1 MVVLEIRDL
10 HVTREGKEILKG
22 VNLKTGPGEV
32 HALMGPNGSGKSTLA
47 YTLLAHP
54 KYQVTQGDILLD
66 GESILKMTADKRAK
80 KGLFL
85 GFQYPTEVSG
95 VGFSHFLRTAYNSL
109 SKALEGD
116 NREVFITVRE
126 FQKYLKENLEK
137 VGLKEEFLS
146 RYLNEGFSGG
156 EKKRAEV
163 LQMAVLRPKISI
175 LDEPDSG
182 LDIDAVQ
189 SVAQAISKVSNKDAT
204 VIIITHY
211 ARILKF
217 LDRLDYVHVFANGK
231 VLQTGD
237 ASMADKLEAEGY
249 EWALETDCL
258 TDIILF

>member
-1 MVVLEIRDL
+1 MVVLEIKDL
-10 HVTREGKEILKG
+10 HVSIGDKEILKG
-22 VNLKTGPGEV
+22 VNLKTNPGEV
-32 HALMGPNGSGKSTLA
+32 HAIMGPNGSGKSTLA

-54 KYQVTQGDILLD
+54 KYQVTKGDILLD
-66 GESILKMTADKRAK
+66 GESILGLTADQRAK

-85 GFQYPTEVSG
+85 AFQYPTEVSG

-109 SKALEGD
+109 SKAMDGD

-126 FQKYLKENLEK
+126 FQKYLKENIAK
-137 VGLKEEFLS
+137 VGLSEEFLS

-163 LQMAVLRPKISI
+163 LQMAVLKPKVSI

-189 SVAQAISKVSNKDAT
+189 SVAKAISNVSTTDAT

-217 LDRLDYVHVFANGK
+217 LDKLDYVHVFAQGK

-237 ASMADKLEAEGY
+237 ASLADKLEAEGY
-249 EWALETDCL
+249 EWALEKAA
-258 TDIILF
+258 

>member
-1 MVVLEIRDL
+1 
-10 HVTREGKEILKG
+10 
-22 VNLKTGPGEV
+22 
-32 HALMGPNGSGKSTLA
+32 MGPNGSGKSTLA

-54 KYQVTQGDILLD
+54 KYVVTQGDILID
-66 GESILKMTADKRAK
+66 GESILGLSADQRAK

-109 SKALEGD
+109 SKALQGE

-126 FQKYLKENLEK
+126 FQKYLKDNLNK

-163 LQMAVLRPKISI
+163 LQMAVLKPNISI

-189 SVAQAISKVSNKDAT
+189 SVAKAISEVAGKDAT
-204 VIIITHY
+204 IIIITHY

-217 LDRLDYVHVFANGK
+217 LKKLDFVHVFIDGK
-231 VLQTGD
+231 VIQTGD
-237 ASMADKLEAEGY
+237 SSLADKLEAEGY
-249 EWALETDCL
+249 EWA
-258 TDIILF
+258 IKQNA

>member
-1 MVVLEIRDL
+1 MTVLEIKDL
-10 HVTREGKEILKG
+10 HVTIEGKEILKG

-32 HALMGPNGSGKSTLA
+32 HAIMGPNGSGKSTLA
-47 YTLLAHP
+47 LTLLGHP

-66 GESILKMTADKRAK
+66 GESILKLKADQRAK

-109 SKALEGD
+109 SKALQGED
-116 NREVFITVRE
+116 REVFITVRE
-126 FQKYLKENLEK
+126 FQKYLKDNLKK

-189 SVAQAISKVSNKDAT
+189 SVAKAISEVAGKDAT
-204 VIIITHY
+204 IIIITHY

-217 LDRLDYVHVFANGK
+217 LKKLDFVHVFADGK
-231 VLQTGD
+231 VIKTGD
-237 ASMADKLEAEGY
+237 ASLADKLEAEGY
-249 EWALETDCL
+249 EGTLKQYA
-258 TDIILF
+258 